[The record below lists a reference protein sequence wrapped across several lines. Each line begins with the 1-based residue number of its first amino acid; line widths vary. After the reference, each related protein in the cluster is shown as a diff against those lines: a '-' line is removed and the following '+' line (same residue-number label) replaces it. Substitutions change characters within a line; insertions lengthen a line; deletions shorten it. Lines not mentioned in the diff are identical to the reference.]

1 MEQMITVVAGQP
13 RSGTS
18 LMMQMLHVGGMEVYA
33 DDRKRLGSDRRYWSY
48 ETHRMMHLPEVVV
61 MVI

>member
-13 RSGTS
+13 RCGTS

-33 DDRKRLGSDRRYWSY
+33 DDESAWAATGGTGHMKHI
-48 ETHRMMHLPEVVV
+48 E
-61 MVI
+61 